1 MCVSAV
7 ITSGFK
13 KPVLLFLFGEAAFR
27 RYSDLILHINK
38 NETSRRETKET

>member
-13 KPVLLFLFGEAAFR
+13 KPVLLFWFDEAALR
-27 RYSDLILHINK
+27 RYSDLIKHINK
-38 NETSRRETKET
+38 NETSKRETK